1 MMKKKMKG
9 VVFHGIGDISIEEL
23 DVPTIQKSSDAIVR
37 ITLSTICGSDLHLI
51 HGQTVVD
58 PESPIGHEC
67 VGLIEAIGEDVST
80 FKVGDRVIVPTFVHC
95 GNCFYCRKGSTS
107 QCEKGG
113 IIGFGSIRGG
123 LGGAQTEYVRVP
135 FADMSLVKT
144 PDMLTD
150 EDVLFV
156 GDVVATAYFALE
168 NVPIKPGDTV
178 AIVGPGPI
186 GLCVQEIAPV
196 FGAGKIIM
204 IGTRDYR
211 LTVARERGATIVNPN
226 HENAVAKVMEL
237 TDGDGADGG
246 VECAGNPEA
255 FKIAFESVRK
265 GGSVSLMGMWGEPVE
280 VPLNEMVMNNITI
293 FTGLV
298 DCDRLHETVKLI
310 EAGRINTNF
319 LITHRMKLDD
329 ILEAYRIFENKEDN
343 VLKIAIRP

>member
-1 MMKKKMKG
+1 MKNKMRA
-9 VVFHGIGDISIEEL
+9 VIFHGIGDISIEEI
-23 DVPTIQKSSDAIVR
+23 DVPTIQKASDAIIR
-37 ITLSTICGSDLHLI
+37 ITLTTICGSDLHLI

-67 VGLIEAIGEDVST
+67 VGVVEEVGSDVSN
-80 FKVGDRVIVPTFVHC
+80 FKPGDRVIVPTFTHC
-95 GNCFYCRKGSTS
+95 GNCFFCKKGSTS

-144 PDMLTD
+144 PDSLTD

-156 GDVVATAYFALE
+156 GDVIATAYFALE

-178 AIVGPGPI
+178 AIVGPGPV
-186 GLCVQEIAPV
+186 GLAVQEIAPV

-204 IGTRDYR
+204 IGTREYR
-211 LTVARERGATIVNPN
+211 MEVAKQRGATLINPN
-226 HENAVAKVMEL
+226 EESAPEKVLKL
-237 TDGDGADGG
+237 TNGYGADVV
-246 VECAGNPEA
+246 VECAGTPDS

-265 GGSVSLMGMWGEPVE
+265 GGSVSLMGMWGEPIE
-280 VPLNEMVMNNITI
+280 VPLNDMVMNNITI

-298 DCDRLHETVKLI
+298 DCNHLEEIVQLI

-343 VLKIAIRP
+343 VLKIAITP

>member
-1 MMKKKMKG
+1 MKKKMKG
-9 VVFHGIGDISIEEL
+9 VVFHGIGDISLEEM
-23 DVPTIQKSSDAIVR
+23 DVPTIQAASDAIVK
-37 ITLSTICGSDLHLI
+37 ITLTTICGSDLHLI

-67 VGLIEAIGEDVST
+67 VGTVEEVGKDVSS
-80 FKVGDRVIVPTFVHC
+80 FKPGDRVIVPTFTHC
-95 GNCFYCRKGSTS
+95 GNCFFCKKGSTS

-144 PDMLTD
+144 PESLSD

-156 GDVVATAYFALE
+156 GDVIATAYFALE

-204 IGTRDYR
+204 IGTRPYR
-211 LTVARERGATIVNPN
+211 LEVAQQRGAVIINPN
-226 HENAVAKVMEL
+226 EENASEKVLEL
-237 TDGDGADGG
+237 TNGYGADVV
-246 VECAGNPEA
+246 VECAGTPDS
-255 FKIAFESVRK
+255 FKIAFDSVRK

-298 DCDRLHETVKLI
+298 DCNRLEEIVRLI
-310 EAGRINTNF
+310 EAGRINTKF
-319 LITHRMKLDD
+319 LITHRMKLDQ

-343 VLKIAIRP
+343 VLKIAIAP

>member
-23 DVPTIQKSSDAIVR
+23 DVPTIQRSSDAIVR

-80 FKVGDRVIVPTFVHC
+80 FKAGDRVIVPTFVHC

-156 GDVVATAYFALE
+156 GDVIATAYFALE

-237 TDGDGADGG
+237 TDGYGADVV

>member
-9 VVFHGIGDISIEEL
+9 VVFHGIGDISLEEL
-23 DVPTIQKSSDAIVR
+23 DVPTIQKPSDAIVR

-58 PESPIGHEC
+58 AESPIGHEC
-67 VGLIEAIGEDVST
+67 VGVIEAVGDDVTS
-80 FKVGDRVIVPTFVHC
+80 FKAGDRVIVPTFVHC

-144 PDMLTD
+144 PDNLSD
-150 EDVLFV
+150 EDVLLV
-156 GDVVATAYFALE
+156 GDVIATAYFALE
-168 NVPIKPGDTV
+168 NVPIEPGDTV

-204 IGTRDYR
+204 IGTRAYR
-211 LTVARERGATIVNPN
+211 LEIAKQRGATVVNPN
-226 HENAVAKVMEL
+226 EENAPERVREL
-237 TDGDGADGG
+237 TDGYGADIV
-246 VECAGNPEA
+246 VECAGTPES
-255 FKIAFESVRK
+255 FKIAFDSVRK
-265 GGSVSLMGMWGEPVE
+265 GGSVSLMGMWGEPIE
-280 VPLNEMVMNNITI
+280 VPLNDMVMNNITI

-298 DCDRLHETVKLI
+298 DCNRLHETVKLI
-310 EAGRINTNF
+310 ESGRINTNF
-319 LITHRMKLDD
+319 LITHRMNLDD
-329 ILEAYRIFENKEDN
+329 ILEAYRIFEHKEDN
-343 VLKIAIRP
+343 VLKIAIKP

>member
-1 MMKKKMKG
+1 MKKKMKA
-9 VVFHGIGDISIEEL
+9 VIFHGIGDISIEEI
-23 DVPTIQKSSDAIVR
+23 DVPTIQNASDAIIR
-37 ITLSTICGSDLHLI
+37 ITLTTICGSDLHLI

-67 VGLIEAIGEDVST
+67 VGIVEEVGSDVSS
-80 FKVGDRVIVPTFVHC
+80 FKPGDRVIVPTFTHC
-95 GNCFYCRKGSTS
+95 GNCFFCKKGSTS

-113 IIGFGSIRGG
+113 IIGFGSVRGG

-144 PDMLTD
+144 PESLSD

-156 GDVVATAYFALE
+156 GDVIATAYFALE

-178 AIVGPGPI
+178 AIVGPGPV
-186 GLCVQEIAPV
+186 GLAVQEIAPV

-204 IGTRDYR
+204 IGTREYR
-211 LTVARERGATIVNPN
+211 MEVAKQRGATLINPN
-226 HENAVAKVMEL
+226 EENAPEKVLEL
-237 TDGDGADGG
+237 TNGYGADVV
-246 VECAGNPEA
+246 VECAGTPESFKLA
-255 FKIAFESVRK
+255 FDSVRK

-280 VPLNEMVMNNITI
+280 VPLNDMVMNNITI

-298 DCDRLHETVKLI
+298 DCNRLEEIVQLI

-343 VLKIAIRP
+343 VLKITITP

>member
-1 MMKKKMKG
+1 MKNKMKA
-9 VVFHGIGDISIEEL
+9 VIFHGIGDISIEEI
-23 DVPTIQKSSDAIVR
+23 DVPTIQKASDAIIR
-37 ITLSTICGSDLHLI
+37 ITLTTICGSDLHLI

-67 VGLIEAIGEDVST
+67 VGVVEEVGSDVSS
-80 FKVGDRVIVPTFVHC
+80 FKPGDRVIVPTFTHC
-95 GNCFYCRKGSTS
+95 GNCFFCKKGSTS

-144 PDMLTD
+144 PDSLTD

-156 GDVVATAYFALE
+156 GDVIATAYFALE

-178 AIVGPGPI
+178 AVVGPGPI
-186 GLCVQEIAPV
+186 GLAVQEIAPV

-204 IGTRDYR
+204 IGTREYR
-211 LTVARERGATIVNPN
+211 MEVAKQRGAALINPN
-226 HENAVAKVMEL
+226 EENAPQKVLEF
-237 TDGDGADGG
+237 TNGYGADVV
-246 VECAGNPEA
+246 VECAGTPDS
-255 FKIAFESVRK
+255 FKIAFDSVRK
-265 GGSVSLMGMWGEPVE
+265 GGAVSLMGMWGEPIK
-280 VPLNEMVMNNITI
+280 VPLNDMVMNNITI

-298 DCDRLHETVKLI
+298 DCNRLEEIVQLI

-343 VLKIAIRP
+343 VLKIAITP

>member
-1 MMKKKMKG
+1 MKKKMKG

-23 DVPTIQKSSDAIVR
+23 DVPTIQRSSDAIVR

-211 LTVARERGATIVNPN
+211 LRVARERGATIVNPN

-237 TDGDGADGG
+237 TDGYGADVV

-319 LITHRMKLDD
+319 LITHRMKLED
-329 ILEAYRIFENKEDN
+329 ILEAYRIFENKEDS

>member
-1 MMKKKMKG
+1 MKNKMKA
-9 VVFHGIGDISIEEL
+9 VIFHGIGEISIEEI
-23 DVPTIQKSSDAIVR
+23 DVPTIQKASDAIIR
-37 ITLSTICGSDLHLI
+37 ITLTTICGSDLHLI

-67 VGLIEAIGEDVST
+67 VGVVEEVGSDVSS
-80 FKVGDRVIVPTFVHC
+80 FKPGDRVIVPTFTHC
-95 GNCFYCRKGSTS
+95 GNCFFCKKGSTS

-113 IIGFGSIRGG
+113 IVGFGSIRGG
-123 LGGAQTEYVRVP
+123 LGGAQTEYVRIP

-144 PDMLTD
+144 PDSLTD

-156 GDVVATAYFALE
+156 GDVIATAYFALE

-178 AIVGPGPI
+178 AIVGPGPV
-186 GLCVQEIAPV
+186 GLAVQEIAPV

-204 IGTRDYR
+204 IGTREYR
-211 LTVARERGATIVNPN
+211 MEVAKQRGATLINPN
-226 HENAVAKVMEL
+226 EENAPEKVLEL
-237 TDGDGADGG
+237 TNGYGADVV
-246 VECAGNPEA
+246 VECAGTPDS
-255 FKIAFESVRK
+255 FKIAFDSVRK
-265 GGSVSLMGMWGEPVE
+265 GGSVSLMGMWGEPIE
-280 VPLNEMVMNNITI
+280 VPLNDMVMNNITI

-298 DCDRLHETVKLI
+298 DCNRLEEIVQLI

-343 VLKIAIRP
+343 VLKIAITP

>member
-1 MMKKKMKG
+1 MMKNKMKG

-23 DVPTIQKSSDAIVR
+23 DVPTIQKPSDAIVR

-80 FKVGDRVIVPTFVHC
+80 FKAGDRVIVPTFVHC

-237 TDGDGADGG
+237 TDGYGADVV

>member
-1 MMKKKMKG
+1 MKNKMKA
-9 VVFHGIGDISIEEL
+9 VIFHGIGDISIEEIEA
-23 DVPTIQKSSDAIVR
+23 PAIQKPSDAIIR
-37 ITLSTICGSDLHLI
+37 ITLTTICGSDLHLI

-67 VGLIEAIGEDVST
+67 VGVVEEVGGDVSS
-80 FKVGDRVIVPTFVHC
+80 FKPGDRVIVPTFTHC
-95 GNCFYCRKGSTS
+95 GNCFFCKKGSTS

-144 PDMLTD
+144 PDSLTD

-156 GDVVATAYFALE
+156 GDVIATAYFALE

-178 AIVGPGPI
+178 AIVGPGPV
-186 GLCVQEIAPV
+186 GLAVQEIAPV

-204 IGTRDYR
+204 IGTREYR
-211 LTVARERGATIVNPN
+211 MEVAKQRGATLINPN
-226 HENAVAKVMEL
+226 EENAPEKVLEL
-237 TDGDGADGG
+237 TNGYGADVV
-246 VECAGNPEA
+246 VECAGTPDS
-255 FKIAFESVRK
+255 FKIAFDSVRK

-280 VPLNEMVMNNITI
+280 VPLNDMVMNNITI

-298 DCDRLHETVKLI
+298 DCNRLEEIVQLI

-319 LITHRMKLDD
+319 LITHRMRLDD

-343 VLKIAIRP
+343 VLKIAITP